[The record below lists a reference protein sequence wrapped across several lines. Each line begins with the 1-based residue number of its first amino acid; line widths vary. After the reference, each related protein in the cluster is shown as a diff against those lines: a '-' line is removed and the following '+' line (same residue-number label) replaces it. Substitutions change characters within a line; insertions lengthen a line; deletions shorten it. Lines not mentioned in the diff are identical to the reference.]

1 MQHPDEGTIHSWL
14 DGALSAEE
22 AARVEAHVKDCPECA
37 AAVAEARGF
46 IAASSRILTALD
58 NAPRG
63 VIPAST
69 PKKRVDPIVW
79 RVAATLLVVAGG
91 TFAVLRNGGREAPIP
106 ATNDGVGVSGAV
118 TAVAPQTSDSTGAVA
133 SSASNKAVKTTLTA
147 KAVAPIKSPGNPP
160 RVVAGGSA
168 QNVFPGKGV
177 AKMGAVDISTANGNP
192 TAAVTPPV
200 TYSAPAAAPP
210 SQANRPPALYGAA
223 RPSGNP
229 AEGGALIPRALPPAP
244 ASSVAGALT
253 PAPAGSVAAL
263 DVVSEPKAL
272 KIVGTA
278 RQIGA
283 KTTLYEVAPGDTVT
297 LTELVGVQLE
307 SVVVTGASIR
317 RTADQSTEKSA
328 AAQATKS
335 AVAPAVTASDS
346 QRAAADAASPAPPKA
361 AGALTANALASRMG
375 NVQVSNGVT
384 TIRWTDPVTRN
395 VMKLSGRMSP
405 ERLQQVKS
413 QIERERAA
421 EAAKKKP

>member
-14 DGALSAEE
+14 DGALSADE

-63 VIPAST
+63 VIPVAA

-91 TFAVLRNGGREAPIP
+91 TFAVLRNGGRE
-106 ATNDGVGVSGAV
+106 VSSPVVKRIDSASESV
-118 TAVAPQTSDSTGAVA
+118 AAVAPGAA
-133 SSASNKAVKTTLTA
+133 GSSGAAAPSASDEVAAQRTTA
-147 KAVAPIKSPGNPP
+147 KAVAPIKSPANSP
-160 RVVAGGSA
+160 RAVTGGSG
-168 QNVFPGKGV
+168 QNDFSGREV
-177 AKMGAVDISTANGNP
+177 AKTGAADMSTANGNP
-192 TAAVTPPV
+192 AAAGAPPV
-200 TYSAPAAAPP
+200 AYSAPAVAPP
-210 SQANRPPALYGAA
+210 FQDNRP
-223 RPSGNP
+223 
-229 AEGGALIPRALPPAP
+229 GALSGRATPRSANTAEAPTPRALQPA
-244 ASSVAGALT
+244 A
-253 PAPAGSVAAL
+253 AGSVTL
-263 DVVSEPKAL
+263 DAVSEPQAL
-272 KIVGTA
+272 KIVGTG

-283 KTTLYEVAPGDTVT
+283 NTTLYEVAPGNTVT
-297 LTELVGVQLE
+297 LTEIVSTRLE
-307 SVVVTGASIR
+307 GAVATGLRGAAPA
-317 RTADQSTEKSA
+317 TQSTEKSA
-328 AAQATKS
+328 RAQATKS

-346 QRAAADAASPAPPKA
+346 QDAAGTASPTSAQ
-361 AGALTANALASRMG
+361 ALQARTGNVVTSKTA

-384 TIRWTDPVTRN
+384 TISWTDSATRN

-405 ERLQQVKS
+405 ARLQQVKT

>member
-63 VIPAST
+63 VIPAAA

-91 TFAVLRNGGREAPIP
+91 TFVVLRNQGRGTPIP
-106 ATNDGVGVSGAV
+106 AMNDNVGVSGAV
-118 TAVAPQTSDSTGAVA
+118 TAVAPDASSDGSMAVA
-133 SSASNKAVKTTLTA
+133 SSAANKTEATRVTA
-147 KAVAPIKSPGNPP
+147 KASTPIKPPGNPL
-160 RVVAGGSA
+160 RAEAGGSA
-168 QNVFPGKGV
+168 QNDFPGKAV
-177 AKMGAVDISTANGNP
+177 AKLGAADISTANENS
-192 TAAVTPPV
+192 AAAATPPV
-200 TYSAPAAAPP
+200 TSSAPAAAPP
-210 SQANRPPALYGAA
+210 SQAKPPAVLLG
-223 RPSGNP
+223 R
-229 AEGGALIPRALPPAP
+229 LTPRSANTADAGAP
-244 ASSVAGALT
+244 ALRALT

-263 DVVSEPKAL
+263 DAATERQAI

-283 KTTLYEVAPGDTVT
+283 MTTLYEVAPGDTVT
-297 LTELVGVQLE
+297 LTETVGAPLE
-307 SVVVTGASIR
+307 GVVTGMSAM
-317 RTADQSTEKSA
+317 RTTDQSTKKSVTT
-328 AAQATKS
+328 QATKS

-346 QRAAADAASPAPPKA
+346 QGAAGAASPAPAQAVQVPA
-361 AGALTANALASRMG
+361 G
-375 NVQVSNGVT
+375 NVFTSKAGNLQVANGVT
-384 TIRWTDPVTRN
+384 TISWTDPVTRN
-395 VMKLSGRMSP
+395 VLKLSGRMSP
-405 ERLQQVKS
+405 ARLQQVKT

>member
-14 DGALSAEE
+14 DGALSADE

-63 VIPAST
+63 VIPAAA

-91 TFAVLRNGGREAPIP
+91 TFVVLKSQGREAPTP
-106 ATNDGVGVSGAV
+106 AINDNVGVSGAV
-118 TAVAPQTSDSTGAVA
+118 TAVAPDASSDSSIAAA
-133 SSASNKAVKTTLTA
+133 SSAANKTEATRLTA
-147 KAVAPIKSPGNPP
+147 KAAASIKPPGNPP
-160 RVVAGGSA
+160 RAEAGGNA
-168 QNVFPGKGV
+168 QNVFTGKAV
-177 AKMGAVDISTANGNP
+177 AKLGAADISPANENS
-192 TAAVTPPV
+192 AAAATPPV
-200 TYSAPAAAPP
+200 TSSAPAAAPP
-210 SQANRPPALYGAA
+210 SQANPPAALLG
-223 RPSGNP
+223 RLTPRSGNP
-229 AEGGALIPRALPPAP
+229 AEAGASSLRALA
-244 ASSVAGALT
+244 

-263 DVVSEPKAL
+263 DAASERQAL

-278 RQIGA
+278 RQIGT

-297 LTELVGVQLE
+297 LTETVGAQLE
-307 SVVVTGASIR
+307 RVVVTGMSAT

-328 AAQATKS
+328 PAPATKS
-335 AVAPAVTASDS
+335 AVAPTVSAPDS
-346 QRAAADAASPAPPKA
+346 QQVALQSASPAYAQA
-361 AGALTANALASRMG
+361 AVARG
-375 NVQVSNGVT
+375 NVQVANGVT
-384 TIRWTDPVTRN
+384 TISWTDPVTRN
-395 VMKLSGRMSP
+395 LMKLSGRISP
-405 ERLQQVKS
+405 AQLQRVKT

>member
-63 VIPAST
+63 VIPAPA

-91 TFAVLRNGGREAPIP
+91 TFVVLRNGGREAPIP
-106 ATNDGVGVSGAV
+106 AINDGVGVSGAV
-118 TAVAPQTSDSTGAVA
+118 TAVASEASDSSIAVA
-133 SSASNKAVKTTLTA
+133 SSAVHKTEATRLTA
-147 KAVAPIKSPGNPP
+147 KAAASIKPPGNPP
-160 RVVAGGSA
+160 RAEVGGNA
-168 QNVFPGKGV
+168 QNVFTGKAV
-177 AKMGAVDISTANGNP
+177 AKLGAADISTANENS
-192 TAAVTPPV
+192 AAAATPPV
-200 TYSAPAAAPP
+200 TSSAPAAAPP
-210 SQANRPPALYGAA
+210 SAKPPAVLLG
-223 RPSGNP
+223 RLTPPSGNT
-229 AEGGALIPRALPPAP
+229 AEAGAPVLR
-244 ASSVAGALT
+244 ALT

-263 DVVSEPKAL
+263 DSASKPQAL

-283 KTTLYEVAPGDTVT
+283 RTTLYEVAPGDTVT
-297 LTELVGVQLE
+297 LTEIVGAQLG
-307 SVVVTGASIR
+307 SVVVTGMSAT

-335 AVAPAVTASDS
+335 AAAPTVSGPDS
-346 QRAAADAASPAPPKA
+346 QQVALQAASSASEQA
-361 AGALTANALASRMG
+361 ARARG
-375 NVQVSNGVT
+375 NVQVANGVT
-384 TIRWTDPVTRN
+384 TISWSDPATGN
-395 VMKLSGRMSP
+395 VLKLSGRMSP
-405 ERLQQVKS
+405 ARLQQVKT

>member
-14 DGALSAEE
+14 DGELRAEE

-63 VIPAST
+63 VVPVAA
-69 PKKRVDPIVW
+69 PRKRVDPIVW

-91 TFAVLRNGGREAPIP
+91 TFAVLRSGGREAPIP
-106 ATNDGVGVSGAV
+106 AISDGVGVSGAV
-118 TAVAPQTSDSTGAVA
+118 AEVASQASDSASAVAP
-133 SSASNKAVKTTLTA
+133 SASHRAETTTLTA
-147 KAVAPIKSPGNPP
+147 KAAAPTRSTGNPP
-160 RVVAGGSA
+160 RAVAGGSA
-168 QNVFPGKGV
+168 QNVFTGKAA
-177 AKMGAVDISTANGNP
+177 AKMGVADMSTATGNAP
-192 TAAVTPPV
+192 TPAGPPVTLSATPPV
-200 TYSAPAAAPP
+200 S
-210 SQANRPPALYGAA
+210 RPQVNTGAA
-223 RPSGNP
+223 LNGNVAGSSVNTVEAP
-229 AEGGALIPRALPPAP
+229 TPRAL
-244 ASSVAGALT
+244 V

-263 DVVSEPKAL
+263 DAASEPLAL
-272 KIVGTA
+272 KIVRTA

-297 LTELVGVQLE
+297 LTEVMSVNLE
-307 SVVVTGASIR
+307 AVVVTGAATV
-317 RTADQSTEKSA
+317 RTATQPTGKSV

-346 QRAAADAASPAPPKA
+346 QGAAEKASPAPA
-361 AGALTANALASRMG
+361 QALQAREGNVLTSKTG
-375 NVQVSNGVT
+375 NVQESNGVT
-384 TIRWTDPVTRN
+384 TISWMDPVTRN
-395 VMKLSGRMSP
+395 VMRLSGRMSP
-405 ERLQQVKS
+405 ARLQQIRN